1 MRALPGVAAFF
12 CAMAIASVAC
22 AQTPSPSLSFD
33 ALKTSVP
40 QSVDTGS
47 IRELTVQPSTASS
60 AAAPSGAAAGNAV
73 RRTLELTAQRRI
85 MGRLRRERNPQLSDQ
100 SLVLIVRDAD
110 GRNLS
115 WHIAP
120 NPWIV
125 RAETPDPTGRLTG
138 RILDQREQA
147 ASFTVPD
154 IQGARRVTLYQP
166 RWSDGQYVLDAIGD
180 VMLP

>member
-1 MRALPGVAAFF
+1 MRALPGVAALFG
-12 CAMAIASVAC
+12 AMAIASVAC
-22 AQTPSPSLSFD
+22 AQTPSPSLAFD
-33 ALKTSVP
+33 ALKNSVP
-40 QSVDTGS
+40 QAVDTGS
-47 IRELTVQPSTASS
+47 IRELTVQPSASS
-60 AAAPSGAAAGNAV
+60 PPAGPSSGAQGIAA
-73 RRTLELTAQRRI
+73 RRSFALTGERSTI
-85 MGRLRRERNPQLSDQ
+85 GRLRRERNPQLSDQ

-110 GRNLS
+110 GRDLS

-125 RAETPDPTGRLTG
+125 RAETPDATGRLSG